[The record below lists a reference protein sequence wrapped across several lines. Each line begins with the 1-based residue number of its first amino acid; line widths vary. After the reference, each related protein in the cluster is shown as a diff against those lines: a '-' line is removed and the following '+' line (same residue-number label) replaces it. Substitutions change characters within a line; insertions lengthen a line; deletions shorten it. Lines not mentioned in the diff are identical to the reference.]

1 MNRLLEP
8 VGTYDARKDV
18 GDMSLSTRSD
28 TTSRLAIGAAGG
40 VASYLLGY
48 LLVYVTQRGG
58 VDEQLEGFNF
68 IADLFGSDPIPAW
81 QAVGWLFYNAHFVA
95 TELPSLVG
103 GVRSENF
110 IAAGDDGTLT
120 ALYVVPV
127 VLLLVAG
134 LAAGR
139 LGNAEDPADGAQA
152 GALVVVGYLPLAI
165 AGAVLFGYSVG
176 EGTIAPDLVTAVLL
190 AGVVYP
196 AALGA
201 VGGVAST
208 FLGNE

>member
-1 MNRLLEP
+1 
-8 VGTYDARKDV
+8 
-18 GDMSLSTRSD
+18 MSLSNRSD
-28 TTSRLAIGAAGG
+28 TTSRLATGAASG
-40 VASYLLGY
+40 VAAYVLGY
-48 LLVYVTQRGG
+48 LLVYITQRGG
-58 VDEQLEGFNF
+58 VDEQLETFNF
-68 IADLFGSDPIPAW
+68 IADLFGSDPIPSW

-95 TELPSLVG
+95 TDIPSLVG
-103 GVRSENF
+103 GSRSENF

-120 ALYVVPV
+120 ALYLVPV
-127 VLLLVAG
+127 ALLLVAG
-134 LAAGR
+134 LVAGR
-139 LGNAEDPADGAQA
+139 LANADDPADGAQA

-190 AGVVYP
+190 AGIVYP